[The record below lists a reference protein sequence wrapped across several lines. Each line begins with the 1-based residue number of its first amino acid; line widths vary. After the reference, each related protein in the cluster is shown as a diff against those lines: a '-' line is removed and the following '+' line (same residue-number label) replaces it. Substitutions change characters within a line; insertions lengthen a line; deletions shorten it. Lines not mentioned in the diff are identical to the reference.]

1 MLRTKAVILVII
13 EAKFNVQA
21 NKPRERLKTYKRAV
35 DVEISR
41 TLH

>member
-21 NKPRERLKTYKRAV
+21 NKPRERLKTYKRV